1 MKAREGFVE
10 SEGHRLACLA
20 VNEHLARAGE
30 PAVVFIH
37 GVLASVNC
45 WRDWVPPALRE
56 GRAWYA
62 LSLPAHHPSTVPADF
77 HASQVD
83 APWFFRVMSGALR
96 ALVAD
101 RPVIV
106 VGHSTGGF
114 SALNL
119 AIQGMPNL
127 VGIVSVAGFHQG
139 KWGSVEGQLLWLAS
153 LGRWAKYPFVA
164 NLLVA
169 RHSPF
174 VQRQFSSLL
183 VHDRQAFFANP
194 LSRRFLDNIGP
205 NTRAQDPAALF
216 ELFNGISRLEIR
228 HELGRIAIPC
238 YLLVGSHDAVVPA
251 SQSQVIADNVPGAK
265 VVEFPKVGHL
275 PFIESADACARALA
289 AAIDDLS
296 RHHASKR
303 RHPPEG
309 ERDELRPVQG

>member
-1 MKAREGFVE
+1 MDVREGFVE

-45 WRDWVPPALRE
+45 WRDWVPPSFRE

-83 APWFFRVMSGALR
+83 ASWFFRVMSGALQK
-96 ALVAD
+96 LVAD

-119 AIQGMPNL
+119 ASHGMPNL
-127 VGIVSVAGFHQG
+127 AGIISVAGFHQG

-169 RHSPF
+169 RHSSF
-174 VQRQFSSLL
+174 VRRQFSSLL
-183 VHDRQAFFANP
+183 VHDRQAFLANP
-194 LSRRFLDNIGP
+194 RSQRFLDNIGP
-205 NTRAQDPAALF
+205 DTRAQDPAALF

-228 HELGRIAIPC
+228 HELGRISVPS
-238 YLLVGSHDAVVPA
+238 YVLVGSHDAVVPA
-251 SQSQVIADNVPGAK
+251 SQSRVIAEGVPGAR
-265 VVEFPKVGHL
+265 VVEFPDTGHL
-275 PFIESADACARALA
+275 PFIECADACARALES
-289 AAIDDLS
+289 AIDDLS
-296 RHHASKR
+296 R
-303 RHPPEG
+303 RH
-309 ERDELRPVQG
+309 VQPTPAPA